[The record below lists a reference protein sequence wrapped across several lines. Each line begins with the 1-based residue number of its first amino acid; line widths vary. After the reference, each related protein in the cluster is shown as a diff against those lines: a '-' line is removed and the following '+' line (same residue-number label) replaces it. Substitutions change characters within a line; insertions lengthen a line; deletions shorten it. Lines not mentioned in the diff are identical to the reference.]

1 MKRLVYILFVA
12 IFFYSCNK
20 LEDKPKEEE
29 EFVELGNLQK
39 ILDGYHVR
47 AIEFDS
53 KGNAWIGT
61 FEQGIIRYN
70 AKETV
75 FFNPE
80 SIIPG
85 GFILWDIAIDKK
97 DNVWFGVS
105 GKEFEFDVGLN
116 GGGLLKYDGQEFT
129 LYNSQNTPMPL
140 DMARKIEI
148 DSQNNIWFICGNY
161 TTGGLVKYD
170 GTEWTIFTPDNSVL
184 PYASINSI
192 AIDQSDNVW
201 LGMYNYLIKI
211 NNSGGWEKY
220 SGEELGF
227 YQYGPGGGY
236 NIGDIKINSR
246 NCVVGTI
253 DYKYYNFDLSPLEYP
268 VPNLL
273 VMFVFDGKKITE
285 FVTWTYFYVGI
296 QNITIDHKDYIWC
309 SQTLIT
315 PYRHGVWYGGEHG
328 KIIDHSK
335 FDEYI
340 AIIRE
345 APDYKIWFGTGN
357 GIYIQK

>member
-12 IFFYSCNK
+12 VFFYSCNK
-20 LEDKPKEEE
+20 PEDKPKEE

-39 ILDGYHVR
+39 ILYGYHVR

-61 FEQGIIRYN
+61 LDQGIIRYN
-70 AKETV
+70 ANETV
-75 FFNPE
+75 FFDSE

-85 GFILWDIAIDKK
+85 GFTLQDIAIDKK
-97 DNVWFGVS
+97 DNIWIGVS
-105 GKEFEFDVGLN
+105 GTEFEFGVGLW

-148 DSQNNIWFICGNY
+148 DSQNNIWFLCGNY
-161 TTGGLVKYD
+161 NTGGLVKYD
-170 GTEWTIFTPDNSVL
+170 GTEWTVFTPDNSVL
-184 PYASINSI
+184 PYTSINSI

-201 LGMYNYLIKI
+201 LGVYNHLIKI
-211 NNSGGWEKY
+211 TNSGGWEIY

-236 NIGDIKINSR
+236 DIGYIKINSK
-246 NCVVGTI
+246 NCVIGTL
-253 DYKYYNFDLSPLEYP
+253 DYKFYGFEAPPLLFP

-273 VMFVFDGKKITE
+273 VMFIFDGEKTTE
-285 FVTWTYFYVGI
+285 FVIWNYFYTGI
-296 QNITIDHKDYIWC
+296 SNITIDHNDYIWC
-309 SQTLIT
+309 SQKWVN
-315 PYRHGVWYGGEHG
+315 PNRHGVWYGGEHG
-328 KIIDHSK
+328 EIIDDSK
-335 FDEYI
+335 FDDYI
-340 AIIRE
+340 ATIRE

-357 GIYIQK
+357 GIYIKNP